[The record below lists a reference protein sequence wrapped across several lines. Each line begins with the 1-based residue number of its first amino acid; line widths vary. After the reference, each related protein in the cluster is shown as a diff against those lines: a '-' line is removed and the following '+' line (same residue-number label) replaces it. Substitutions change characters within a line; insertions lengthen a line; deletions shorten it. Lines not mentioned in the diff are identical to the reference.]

1 MFSRFGSLVAAS
13 ICWVPPNFRNVKL
26 TSSETHKSMPLH
38 MECCIVLLS
47 MTVMEK
53 RGLWKRAITGAAK
66 GIAAVAKLLTG
77 ATKVATSSKPFRAYR
92 KNGNYETT
100 QQDFYSVEPRLTKA
114 KQFGGTTGFD
124 FGRRRDSHGSLV
136 GTHGDRR
143 LILRPNGDW
152 YSRHSPV
159 LEIRSITN
167 ADYGR
172 IVYKTK
178 GD

>member
-1 MFSRFGSLVAAS
+1 MLDTTSFSECQADQFRDAQIDAA
-13 ICWVPPNFRNVKL
+13 
-26 TSSETHKSMPLH
+26 THGMLH
-38 MECCIVLLS
+38 SDVEYE
-47 MTVMEK
+47 TVMEK

-66 GIAAVAKLLTG
+66 GMAAVAKFLTG
-77 ATKVATSSKPFRAYR
+77 ATKVATSSKTFRAYR

-100 QQDFYSVEPRLTKA
+100 LQDFYSVEPRLTKA
-114 KQFGGTTGFD
+114 KQFGRTTGFD
-124 FGRRRDSHGSLV
+124 FGRRRDSHGSLI
-136 GTHGDRR
+136 GTVGDRR
-143 LILRPNGDW
+143 LSLRPNGDW

-167 ADYGR
+167 AEYGR